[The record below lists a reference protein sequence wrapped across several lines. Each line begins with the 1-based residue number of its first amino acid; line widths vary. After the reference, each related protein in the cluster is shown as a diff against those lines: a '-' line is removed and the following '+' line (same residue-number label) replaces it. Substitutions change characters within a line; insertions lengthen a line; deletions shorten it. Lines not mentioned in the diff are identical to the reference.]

1 MMFTPHRTPSSLT
14 PPPRTSATASQ
25 KGKAVAY
32 TDGPLV
38 PVEEREEKGMP
49 PPLRSLEVA
58 GDEGGDSEDW
68 RRFREA
74 GLLDE
79 RAMVMRDRLVL
90 AEKIERLKRE
100 LFDYQYNMGVLLLER
115 NDLSSKCEE
124 LTQEVSEAEEILKR
138 QQAANV
144 LAFGEAERRVENLRR
159 ALDHERKRVLDLEK
173 ALQETYEDCEK
184 LKASSMGEIAE
195 AEAKKGEMEEKGREV
210 EEKLQSASRKHAEA
224 DSKLSQLERQTQ
236 ELEARENI
244 LKSEQLSLSVEREA
258 HEDTYR
264 KQKEGVMEWERKLQQ
279 VEERHCKQRSAL
291 KEREE
296 ELNEREETYRSKQ
309 NELERLQKN
318 TDSMLLSLHDK
329 ENDISNRLS
338 ELVSN
343 EEKIEARVRDLQYRE
358 KQALALEEKLHFK
371 ERVEIPN
378 LLDEHRNILSAEL
391 QEFQLEL
398 QQKRSMVDEE
408 FKTKFDVFE
417 KRKTN
422 ISHLEAMLGKRD
434 ETLET
439 KSEKIKVKEEELEAK
454 IKSSMEKNKQL
465 DSEEKE
471 LEGVKQLVLSEKD
484 ILQVLRDDIQ
494 RLNGEVE
501 EKEAH
506 IHEEIEKL
514 KTNKVK
520 RVEHFRLQKELKEEM
535 GRWKHQNTIVKK
547 EIEDLKRDRL
557 KFKRDWGALHEK
569 QASIADEL
577 KKTEEEKLRLEKQW
591 SSAEQSLKE
600 KNFKMKEKTAEH
612 MEAVRTEKESFSA
625 TKEHELFVIAEK
637 AQNEQAKTVQHF
649 DLLWKQHEEKM
660 HKNHEEL
667 EDRLNQSKRLFEEE
681 RLEKIRNMNALKEVA
696 EKRREEMESCQLQ
709 TKREKQE
716 LASSRKLLEEDQ
728 IEIREDIRTVTSL
741 SKKLKEEREELINE
755 RSSFLAFVE
764 KVKGCSTCGDSARDF
779 ALSDFL
785 LAKDDE
791 SQPPLALDN
800 KMLNVR
806 PQAPTDGGSHH
817 AGRRMPLVQKC
828 ASSIRKL
835 LPEKKVGDSTQ
846 DGDTLCYGSDS
857 FSGRKFDALSA
868 THISDRGEARAQ
880 SLADLSPGV
889 NVKTTVSSDVQEV
902 LLNNI
907 MAKAE
912 REDSQSIINLSTDFT
927 EVQVP
932 EESQLS
938 EVPEGSQLSEVPEDS
953 QLSELQS
960 IQRKPGKKRKAGV
973 RGKRPAKAVVVD
985 ATLKETS
992 KSKELDVDKQHLD
1005 SVHAGGEGAERLPCR
1020 RFKSQVTR
1028 STGSEQNTDLSEGPA
1043 DSEAVGGSKRRK
1055 TLSLASQPPVEPR
1068 YNFRLRKTTSASL
1081 NTVRNSRKPPKDDE
1095 LAGIDA
1101 KEVTSDHEKR
1111 GHSMRTSS
1119 AENNKPSSEP
1129 IVKLRTTSA
1138 AADDDT
1144 LITSAVVEN
1153 VSFYGD
1159 ADSTVEII
1167 EEGDESPFG
1176 DDGSDDGHDQSSDD
1190 PALVSVGKQI
1200 WNFFT
1205 T

>member
-1 MMFTPHRTPSSLT
+1 MFTPHRTPSSLT

-32 TDGPLV
+32 IDGLSA
-38 PVEEREEKGMP
+38 PVEEGEEKGVTPPP

-58 GDEGGDSEDW
+58 GYERGDSEDW
-68 RRFREA
+68 RRFRDA

-79 RAMVMRDRLVL
+79 RAMEMRDRLVL

-124 LTQEVSEAEEILKR
+124 LTQVVAEADEILKR

-144 LAFGEAERRVENLRR
+144 VTFGEAKMRVENLRR

-173 ALQETYEDCEK
+173 ALQETYEDFEK
-184 LKASSMGEIAE
+184 LKASSVREIAE
-195 AEAKKGEMEEKGREV
+195 AEAKKGEMEAKGREV
-210 EEKLQSASRKHAEA
+210 EENLQSASRKHAEA

-244 LKSEQLSLSVEREA
+244 LKSEQLSRAVEREA
-258 HEDTYR
+258 HEDTFC
-264 KQKEGVMEWERKLQQ
+264 KQKEGLMEWERKLQQ

-296 ELNEREETYRSKQ
+296 QLNEREETYRSKQ

-318 TDSMLLSLHDK
+318 TDSALLSLHDK
-329 ENDISNRLS
+329 ENDITNRLA

-343 EEKIEARVRDLQYRE
+343 EEKIEAKVRDLQYRE

-378 LLDEHRNILSAEL
+378 LLDEHRNILSAQL
-391 QEFQLEL
+391 QDFQLNS
-398 QQKRSMVDEE
+398 QQKKSMVDEE
-408 FKTKFDVFE
+408 FKTKFDDVE
-417 KRKTN
+417 KRNTN

-439 KSEKIKVKEEELEAK
+439 KSEKIKIKEEELEVK

-501 EKEAH
+501 EKEAQ
-506 IHEEIEKL
+506 IHEEMEKL
-514 KTNKVK
+514 KTDKEK
-520 RVEHFRLQKELKEEM
+520 RVEHFRLQKELKEEL

-547 EIEDLKRDRL
+547 AIEDLKRDRL

-577 KKTEEEKLRLEKQW
+577 KKTEEEKLRLEKLW
-591 SSAEQSLKE
+591 SSAKQSLEEE
-600 KNFKMKEKTAEH
+600 KFKMKEKIGVQ
-612 MEAVRTEKESFSA
+612 MEAIRTEKESFSV

-637 AQNEQAKTVQHF
+637 AQNEQAETGQHF
-649 DLLWKQHEEKM
+649 DLLRKQHEEKM
-660 HKNHEEL
+660 RKNHRVL

-681 RLEKIRNMNALKEVA
+681 RLEEIRNMNALKEVA

-709 TKREKQE
+709 IEREKQE
-716 LASSRKLLEEDQ
+716 LALSRKLLEEDQ
-728 IEIREDIRTVTSL
+728 IEIQEDIRTVTSL

-755 RSSFLAFVE
+755 RSSFLGFVE
-764 KVKGCSTCGDSARDF
+764 KVKGCSTCGDSTCDF
-779 ALSDFL
+779 VLSDIL

-800 KMLNVR
+800 NMLNVR
-806 PQAPTDGGSHH
+806 PQALIGAGSHH
-817 AGRRMPLVQKC
+817 AGRRMSLVQKC

-835 LPEKKVGDSTQ
+835 LPEKKIGDSTQ
-846 DGDTLCYGSDS
+846 DGDTLCYGSNS

-868 THISDRGEARAQ
+868 TYISGRGEARAQ
-880 SLADLSPGV
+880 SLADLSPGA

-912 REDSQSIINLSTDFT
+912 REGSQSIINLSTDFT
-927 EVQVP
+927 EVQVL
-932 EESQLS
+932 EDSQLF
-938 EVPEGSQLSEVPEDS
+938 EVPEDSQLSEVPEDS

-960 IQRKPGKKRKAGV
+960 IQRKPGRKRKAGV
-973 RGKRPAKAVVVD
+973 RGKRPAKAVVED
-985 ATLKETS
+985 ATLEETS
-992 KSKELDVDKQHLD
+992 KSKKLDVNKPHLD
-1005 SVHAGGEGAERLPCR
+1005 SVHASGEGAERLPRR

-1028 STGSEQNTDLSEGPA
+1028 STGSEETTDLSEGHV
-1043 DSEAVGGSKRRK
+1043 DGEAVCGSKRRK
-1055 TLSLASQPPVEPR
+1055 TISLASQPPGEPR
-1068 YNFRLRKTTSASL
+1068 YNFRQRKT
-1081 NTVRNSRKPPKDDE
+1081 
-1095 LAGIDA
+1095 
-1101 KEVTSDHEKR
+1101 
-1111 GHSMRTSS
+1111 
-1119 AENNKPSSEP
+1119 
-1129 IVKLRTTSA
+1129 
-1138 AADDDT
+1138 
-1144 LITSAVVEN
+1144 
-1153 VSFYGD
+1153 
-1159 ADSTVEII
+1159 
-1167 EEGDESPFG
+1167 
-1176 DDGSDDGHDQSSDD
+1176 
-1190 PALVSVGKQI
+1190 
-1200 WNFFT
+1200 
-1205 T
+1205 